1 MAFMEKDFF
10 ERMEKFFEN
19 FSVKMDELREGT
31 NELREGINELKESQQ
46 RTDEQIK
53 RTSDQILELKESQD
67 RTDEQMKRTDEQ
79 IKRTDE
85 KLERIGKR
93 LGSLGIA
100 QGEFAEELFYRSL
113 EDSPVLGDIIFDEVE
128 RRVRISAHDYEF
140 DIILKNGSSI
150 GLVEVKYKAHPEEIC
165 EIVKKRT
172 ETFRKRFNE
181 YSGHKLYFGLAT
193 TITTPNLIN
202 KAKEEGIFL
211 LTQKGDHMEI
221 VNSDVK
227 SH

>member
-31 NELREGINELKESQQ
+31 NELRESQ
-46 RTDEQIK
+46 K
-53 RTSDQILELKESQD
+53 

-140 DIILKNGSSI
+140 DIILKNGLSI

-181 YSGHKLYFGLAT
+181 YSDHKLYFGLAT